1 MRSGGSIPHL
11 NFINGFFASQK
22 NVYKLEIFSRG
33 GREKKGFFQTEKIE
47 FGLHIGKLHTPG
59 LTDGVVIPLPTAP
72 PFSSFLFACTPEPT
86 MGWRQASED
95 DFISVFP
102 KVPAKQKYETVVV
115 FEGDGSWAGDV
126 PEAMDAAS

>member
-1 MRSGGSIPHL
+1 MGG
-11 NFINGFFASQK
+11 
-22 NVYKLEIFSRG
+22 
-33 GREKKGFFQTEKIE
+33 KKEFFQTEKIE

-72 PFSSFLFACTPEPT
+72 PFSSFLFACTPEPI

>member
-1 MRSGGSIPHL
+1 
-11 NFINGFFASQK
+11 
-22 NVYKLEIFSRG
+22 
-33 GREKKGFFQTEKIE
+33 
-47 FGLHIGKLHTPG
+47 
-59 LTDGVVIPLPTAP
+59 
-72 PFSSFLFACTPEPT
+72 
-86 MGWRQASED
+86 MGWRQAFED

>member
-1 MRSGGSIPHL
+1 VGG
-11 NFINGFFASQK
+11 K
-22 NVYKLEIFSRG
+22 KRVFSNR
-33 GREKKGFFQTEKIE
+33 KDK

-115 FEGDGSWAGDV
+115 SEGDGYWAGDI
-126 PEAMDAAS
+126 PETLDAAS